1 MSNKIH
7 KGDRTMTTETTT
19 QYKVQRSYRTAIK
32 AKWLPNTNRISVS
45 RLDGHERILVDW
57 DNNLDGVNE
66 NYANAIQQYV
76 ERMDWS
82 GVWIVG
88 STDDG
93 AVAVWKGHE

>member
-1 MSNKIH
+1 M
-7 KGDRTMTTETTT
+7 ETKAHSWAT
-19 QYKVQRSYRTAIK
+19 VRVERSYRTAIR

-57 DNNLDGVNE
+57 DSNLDVGE
-66 NYANAIQQYV
+66 NYANAIQQFV

>member
-1 MSNKIH
+1 
-7 KGDRTMTTETTT
+7 MTTETT
-19 QYKVQRSYRTAIK
+19 QPRVERSDRTAIK
-32 AKWLPNTNRISVS
+32 